1 MFDVTVDV
9 RQNNRLR
16 FSVTRSSRRT
26 YNQVITDLK
35 VREQFVVIEERKGE
49 EEGDCSMKGII
60 FPLNVYIIKVKCCNY
75 FANTCTCSCSHFL

>member
-16 FSVTRSSRRT
+16 FSVTRSSRNT

-35 VREQFVVIEERKGE
+35 VREQEGE
-49 EEGDCSMKGII
+49 GEGD
-60 FPLNVYIIKVKCCNY
+60 
-75 FANTCTCSCSHFL
+75 